1 MGNVIHNDIDGQINR
16 ILRTLLKISLQFPT
30 GGMPA
35 RERPGPPKEDMLKE
49 DMSNDVL
56 PMEGMLKENTAP
68 QTGPEG
74 PQFVVKPP
82 TWC

>member
-1 MGNVIHNDIDGQINR
+1 
-16 ILRTLLKISLQFPT
+16 
-30 GGMPA
+30 MPA

-74 PQFVVKPP
+74 PQFVVKTPP
-82 TWC
+82 WC

>member
-49 DMSNDVL
+49 D
-56 PMEGMLKENTAP
+56 EI
-68 QTGPEG
+68 PEDERNEHFRLLS
-74 PQFVVKPP
+74 QHRSSA
-82 TWC
+82 